1 MSGGSEKE
9 RGSLREV
16 VLLGGVGLDSL
27 SGEVIALAERFL
39 TPGLFG
45 LAGPLEED
53 RPDVIGSNTGGCGE
67 SVWSPFCLEGRP
79 PLEFLRGGV
88 EGWVGVPGLLGA
100 ELSFLLLRKFF
111 LPNNT
116 EVRLLTPLWAGC
128 EELLSFEEVLEDS
141 VVLELSEDLLF
152 STKHHKM
159 ILC

>member
-1 MSGGSEKE
+1 M
-9 RGSLREV
+9 
-16 VLLGGVGLDSL
+16 
-27 SGEVIALAERFL
+27 
-39 TPGLFG
+39 
-45 LAGPLEED
+45 
-53 RPDVIGSNTGGCGE
+53 
-67 SVWSPFCLEGRP
+67 
-79 PLEFLRGGV
+79 
-88 EGWVGVPGLLGA
+88 GVPGLLGA

-128 EELLSFEEVLEDS
+128 EELLSFEDVLEDS